1 MDIEVTFTAVN
12 GNQSACI
19 RAREQM
25 ENFNYG
31 KIQAMKKA
39 VAEFIPSGQQG
50 QIEVKSSS
58 NALPSSQTSSANP
71 SSNPPDPSKMITS
84 GQLSYLL
91 SLLKKHKISVQ
102 SLCKDNG
109 IKRIEDLSLDNAKEI
124 SGRLKDL

>member
-39 VAEFIPSGQQG
+39 VAEFVPSGQQG

-84 GQLSYLL
+84 GQLSYLM

-124 SGRLKDL
+124 IGRLKVL

>member
-1 MDIEVTFTAVN
+1 MEIEVTYTAVKD
-12 GNQSACI
+12 NQSVCI
-19 RAREQM
+19 RAKEQM
-25 ENFNYG
+25 ESINYG
-31 KIQAMKKA
+31 KIQAMKKV
-39 VAEFIPSGQQG
+39 VAEFVPPGQQG

-109 IKRIEDLSLDNAKEI
+109 IKRIEDLSLDNAKVI
-124 SGRLKDL
+124 IGRLKVL